1 MGFGGQ
7 GRTSLAL
14 SGQRPSS
21 AAAGQDIAD
30 NHQQI
35 KFNLRHGVQFH
46 TGTRADGRRREVF
59 SAENP
64 GSQDRLCADVRLH
77 GRGHV
82 VQTGEQDFDKL
93 NGELSFGNVA
103 ARGGAR
109 AIVTIDVDRVSDSCG
124 MGVPLMQYQSER
136 PQNLAWIQSQQKDG
150 DNALLDRVAEWNV
163 TSIDG
168 LPAFDPTLLPRRPSS
183 MAACPSRKESHW
195 AFAYLPPPEVSSQA

>member
-1 MGFGGQ
+1 M
-7 GRTSLAL
+7 
-14 SGQRPSS
+14 
-21 AAAGQDIAD
+21 
-30 NHQQI
+30 
-35 KFNLRHGVQFH
+35 
-46 TGTRADGRRREVF
+46 
-59 SAENP
+59 
-64 GSQDRLCADVRLH
+64 RLH